1 MSHWAEK
8 RQRVIEEIL
17 VGLNNIW
24 FHVIDKRN
32 KFQVHAHL
40 SVHKQETVYSEKNP
54 GWDLQKKN
62 TLLLQAGTKFNFVY
76 DKKHMLCN
84 ECLNSL
90 TNNTGPA

>member
-8 RQRVIEEIL
+8 RQRVIEETL

-32 KFQVHAHL
+32 IFPKFQVHAHIAYL
-40 SVHKQETVYSEKNP
+40 SVHKQETTREKP
-54 GWDLQKKN
+54 RVGFIKN

-76 DKKHMLCN
+76 DN
-84 ECLNSL
+84 I
-90 TNNTGPA
+90 